1 MQHERE
7 ARSNKLTS
15 MIGPGNC
22 RVVTEVEK
30 PRGSTFL
37 LESDLG
43 NWIYLPLSLYKLCAL
58 NILYVSLVMLSEEK

>member
-7 ARSNKLTS
+7 ARSNKLTL
-15 MIGPGNC
+15 MIGPGTW

-37 LESDLG
+37 LESDWATFEL
-43 NWIYLPLSLYKLCAL
+43 IQAVCIEPSVC
-58 NILYVSLVMLSEEK
+58 